1 MRIVT
6 LNANGIRSAH
16 TKGLADWMTRLG
28 DWDVFCLQEMKAN
41 LADVP
46 EAMMSP
52 EKSHGHFHP
61 AEKKGYAGTALW
73 SKQKP
78 LNVVKAFGVA
88 EFDTEG
94 RYLEADFGSVAVVSL
109 YLPSGAASP
118 ERQASKDRF
127 LGAFATHLKALRKRG
142 KEIVICGDFNIAHQE
157 IDLKNFK
164 SNKKNSGFLPHE
176 RAWLTHVLDQEGEIG
191 FVDVFRQLDPRP
203 EQYTWWSNRGD
214 SWNKNVGWR
223 LDYQIATPG
232 IAATAKSASIYLE
245 QRFSDHA
252 PLIVD
257 YEFAL

>member
-16 TKGLADWMTRLG
+16 NKGLAVWMNKLRG
-28 DWDVFCLQEMKAN
+28 WDVFCLQEMKAN
-41 LADVP
+41 FEDVP
-46 EAMMSP
+46 EEMLRP
-52 EKSHGHFHP
+52 KKSHGHFHP
-61 AEKKGYAGTALW
+61 ADKKGYAGTALW

-78 LNVVKAFGVA
+78 ANVVKEFGVG

-94 RYLEADFGSVAVVSL
+94 RYLEADFGHVAVVSL

-127 LGAFATHLKALRKRG
+127 LTEFPKHLKALRKRG
-142 KEIVICGDFNIAHQE
+142 KEIVICGDFNIAHKE
-157 IDLKNFK
+157 IDLKNYK

-176 RAWLTHVLDQEGEIG
+176 REWFTHVLDQEGEIG

-245 QRFSDHA
+245 ERFSDHA
-252 PLIVD
+252 PLIID
-257 YEFAL
+257 YDFAL

>member
-16 TKGLADWMTRLG
+16 NKGLADWMQRLRG
-28 DWDVFCLQEMKAN
+28 WDVFCLQEMKAN
-41 LADVP
+41 IDDVP
-46 EAMMSP
+46 AEMLRP
-52 EKSHGHFHP
+52 KKSHGHFHP
-61 AEKKGYAGTALW
+61 ADKKGYAGTALW

-78 LNVVKAFGVA
+78 VHVVKEFGVG

-94 RYLEADFGSVAVVSL
+94 RYLEADFGRVAVVSL
-109 YLPSGAASP
+109 YLPSGAAGR

-127 LGAFATHLKALRKRG
+127 LTEFPKHLNALRKRG
-142 KEIVICGDFNIAHQE
+142 KEIVICGDFNIAHKE
-157 IDLKNFK
+157 IDLKNYK

-176 RAWLTHVLDQEGEIG
+176 REWLSHVFDEIG
-191 FVDVFRQLDPRP
+191 FVDVFRQLDQRP

-223 LDYQIATPG
+223 LDYQIATPW

-245 QRFSDHA
+245 ERFSDHA
-252 PLIVD
+252 PLIID
-257 YEFAL
+257 YDFAI